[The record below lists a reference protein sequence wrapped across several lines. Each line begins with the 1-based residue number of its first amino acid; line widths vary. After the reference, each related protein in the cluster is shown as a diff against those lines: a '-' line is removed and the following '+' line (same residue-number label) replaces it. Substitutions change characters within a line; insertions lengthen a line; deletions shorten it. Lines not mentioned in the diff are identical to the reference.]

1 MSTTLQQL
9 GTYIGTKF
17 DDIYKGNIIVGNSSL
32 LNGKTEQQIIS
43 SAVFNIQ
50 DGVSTD
56 GDTLA
61 KLRGLISGLQS
72 LINGDDIN
80 LDSIKEISDYIK
92 SNKDLIDSVTINK
105 ANSSDVYTKT
115 ETDSLLTDKLEI
127 SNIEGTLSPTNRIL
141 VKDSI
146 ESLISTSI
154 STKADISTTISGYGI
169 TDSYTKT
176 EVDTKINS
184 IVDYYTPTG
193 GSLDSDL
200 NLTVSSNEYV
210 FIDNT
215 DNYWASIDLPAS
227 PTIGDTIFVLD
238 TNTSFSTNNI
248 TLDGKGNDVMGNT
261 TYTLDT
267 DNKEYKIIYTGTEWR
282 VI

>member
-32 LNGKTEQQIIS
+32 LNSKTDQQIIS
-43 SAVFNIQ
+43 SAIFNIQ

-61 KLRGLISGLQS
+61 KLRGLITGLQS

-92 SNKDLIDSVTINK
+92 SNKDLIDSVTTTK
-105 ANSSDVYTKT
+105 ANKSDVYTKT
-115 ETDSLLTDKLEI
+115 ETNSLLTDKI
-127 SNIEGTLSPTNRIL
+127 AITNIEGTLSPTNRLL

-146 ESLISTSI
+146 ESLISSSI
-154 STKADISTTISGYGI
+154 SIKANASTTIDGYGI

-176 EVDTKINS
+176 EVDSKINS
-184 IVDYYTPTG
+184 MVDYYTPTG
-193 GSLDSDL
+193 GSTDSDL
-200 NLTVSSNEYV
+200 TLTVSKNDYI

-215 DNYWASIDLPAS
+215 DNYWASIDLPTT
-227 PTIGDTIFVLD
+227 PNIGDTIFVLD
-238 TNTSFSTNNI
+238 TNTSFSTNTI
-248 TLDGKGNDVMGNT
+248 ILDGNGNNVMGNT
-261 TYTLDT
+261 TYNLDT
-267 DNKEYKIIYTGTEWR
+267 DNKEYKIIYTGSEWR